1 MSSKSL
7 TVVEDLSNL
16 FQRQPDSWDDAAR
29 RCVQEIFNLYC
40 SYDFIGDEVSD
51 LRKSLDEM
59 IDDMGPESTKNVHH
73 DAASE
78 YWAFFGA
85 TAGAASQKKGI
96 FSKISENL
104 DAHVENISSILV
116 KKQRD
121 YGHHNIARFGR
132 AGLLVRAHD
141 KVARLEN
148 LLQADKTPENES
160 ILDNFIDVIGY
171 SAIGMMWEKGWF
183 LLNLASSSEDHG
195 AQS

>member
-1 MSSKSL
+1 M

-16 FQRQPDSWDDAAR
+16 FQRQPASWNDAAR
-29 RCVQEIFNLYC
+29 RCVSEIFNLNY
-40 SYDFIGDEVSD
+40 SSAILKDDVSD
-51 LRKSLDEM
+51 LRDILDEM
-59 IDDMGPESTKNVHH
+59 IDDMGPESTKNISHEV
-73 DAASE
+73 ASAK
-78 YWAFFGA
+78 WSFFGA
-85 TAGAASQKKGI
+85 TAGAACQKKGI
-96 FSKISENL
+96 FPNISGNL
-104 DAHVENISSILV
+104 DAYVDQVSSILV
-116 KKQRD
+116 KKQSD
-121 YGHHNIARFGR
+121 YGHHNIARLGR
-132 AGLLVRAHD
+132 AGLLVRVHD